1 MAMNIEKH
9 FLIDEEGALELKRKA
24 KMTGLS
30 ESNLIR
36 QLIEGFEPKS
46 APTESFD
53 TFYRRLRKVSSYLEA
68 VSFRLYQKGNKTES
82 ENIDQLL
89 VALHK
94 AMTDY
99 EWDCRVPGSVKSR
112 WQ

>member
-36 QLIEGFEPKS
+36 QLIEGFEPRS
-46 APTESFD
+46 APSESFD
-53 TFYRRLRKVSSYLEA
+53 TFYRRLRTVSSYLEA
-68 VSFRLYQKGNKTES
+68 ISFRLYQKGYRTES
-82 ENIDQLL
+82 ENIDHVL

-94 AMTDY
+94 AMSDF
-99 EWDCRVPGSVKSR
+99 EWDCRVPGSVKQK

>member
-1 MAMNIEKH
+1 MSMNIEKH
-9 FLIDEEGALELKRKA
+9 FLIDEAGALELKRKA
-24 KMTGLS
+24 MMTGLS

-53 TFYRRLRKVSSYLEA
+53 EFYRRLRKISSCMES
-68 VSFRLYQKGNKTES
+68 VSFRLYQKGEKTES
-82 ENIDQLL
+82 ENIDQLR

-94 AMTDY
+94 AMADF
-99 EWDCRVPGSVKSR
+99 EWDCRVPGSVKYR